1 MWKAQL
7 RAGAR
12 SRNTIGWDAGE
23 ECDMPVVVRHCVPWE
38 ARVMRE
44 MRALGAMIVLAIVA
58 PASAHAGDIVITI
71 DPASIAAAPEGGPTV
86 KVELSDIRE
95 KPSLERTALRRSLGT
110 VTLRPG
116 ESELVR
122 AIVAA
127 KAAALFQAKP
137 GIAVPE
143 TIYCGMRKFVI
154 ETPSTIFYWDIKTTV
169 EIVLRVGEQDRVV
182 AGDARERTYIYPTQK
197 LIEKV
202 ARQALG
208 KLADG
213 IGPSLT
219 DLAAPPPASSPP

>member
-1 MWKAQL
+1 
-7 RAGAR
+7 
-12 SRNTIGWDAGE
+12 
-23 ECDMPVVVRHCVPWE
+23 
-38 ARVMRE
+38 MRD
-44 MRALGAMIVLAIVA
+44 MRAFGAMIVFVSVA

-71 DPASIAAAPEGGPTV
+71 DPASIATAPEGAPTV
-86 KVELSDIRE
+86 KVELSDIRA
-95 KPSLERTALRRSLGT
+95 KPSLERTALRASLGK

-116 ESELVR
+116 ESELVH

-127 KAAALFQAKP
+127 KAAALFQTKR
-137 GIAVPE
+137 GIAVPD

-213 IGPSLT
+213 IGPALT